1 MFYRKCRFLQKHR
14 IRRSQEREGAPREGQ
29 GQSCRVLST
38 APTWFGVQGFQLGQ
52 LLHLHLLG
60 QVPCGTQGDSSALSP
75 AAGTLGGG
83 TLPLGTPSLPLSSPR
98 AIPAPLP
105 AGICA
110 KNPAP
115 HAQDLLGF
123 PGTKC
128 SIITAGFSLCL
139 SPLSVSCPGRASPL
153 LEAAGQQFLLPTP
166 APAPAH
172 GHSQG
177 CSQQMPARAAP
188 CSLQLLC
195 QPQGAR
201 AELTWDPELTWH
213 PELT

>member
-1 MFYRKCRFLQKHR
+1 MSIVLLWRVLCAQAELWGFPSQDRAGGAHLPLAAFLSGFCLCAGMFYRKCRFLQKHR
-14 IRRSQEREGAPREGQ
+14 IRRSQEREGVPGEGQ

-60 QVPCGTQGDSSALSP
+60 QVPCGTQGDSSALCP

-110 KNPAP
+110 KIQPRISSASQVQS
-115 HAQDLLGF
+115 AQ
-123 PGTKC
+123 
-128 SIITAGFSLCL
+128 
-139 SPLSVSCPGRASPL
+139 
-153 LEAAGQQFLLPTP
+153 
-166 APAPAH
+166 
-172 GHSQG
+172 
-177 CSQQMPARAAP
+177 
-188 CSLQLLC
+188 
-195 QPQGAR
+195 
-201 AELTWDPELTWH
+201 
-213 PELT
+213 